1 MDINVLKKLTRS
13 GFILLHF
20 SALLIVN
27 GHAKNSGTRWAS
39 AELEAAD
46 ELKDLQ
52 IYKSVVQSMEEW
64 RQRNASPKRQKR
76 AETKVCYP
84 EVGCFDESGPYGY
97 IGTVP
102 NPPDEVNTRF
112 LLYNSRRSRRDTPL
126 LDVAFKNMT
135 SIWHWAGKAFNVTAP
150 TKVIVHG
157 FGSSCSNVWV
167 YEMRSAL
174 MDADD
179 CNIICVDWEAGAI
192 IPNYVRAAANT
203 RLVGKQVA
211 MLISGLALKA
221 NLPVENVHLIGFSLG
236 AHAAGYAGAELQNL
250 SRITGLDPAGPLFE
264 NQDPKTRLD
273 STDAKFVDVIHSNGE
288 NLILGGLGAW
298 QPMGHVDYYP
308 NGGRMQKG
316 CSNLFVGAVTDIIW
330 SAPEVYGRSLCNHRR
345 AYKFFTDSVTTGCA
359 FPAVPCESYEKFL
372 DGECFPCKDKT
383 KCGTMGYYSDKS
395 PGRGKLYLLTRDEEP
410 FCAHQYIAK
419 VYNSPSALPV
429 VSYGR
434 IQIVLFGQLD
444 INETFT
450 ITHKDDAKLLL
461 GDTLKRI
468 IVPHPALQDFDRVQI
483 TYTAY
488 KGWLSNGLE
497 KWSIDKFILTDSY
510 GISQSVCK
518 RGLVLESDVP
528 VVLPLFPGDCNLPE
542 LSLQTNDKG
551 DGIKDKTDH
560 GNGQPE
566 FGQQHINDSLID
578 GSAVAAAVDAAGHQL
593 SATLGVG
600 IKEYMNVPWMPV
612 LDVETE
618 PTGNSLDPSV
628 PADRREHSG
637 RGFTGGN
644 GASAAANNATT
655 EDEFPYD
662 QATPRGGGHNGTAA
676 DEIRE
681 PVLRPKSRFR
691 MYRMPDNG
699 TAASAMAQQSNA
711 TATAATTTAERSFI
725 VHLLPQ
731 KLMNMIEHAE
741 RYARM
746 AFSPF
751 MWPAKERTQRA
762 LKYFPRF
769 LFNDNQTSEQV
780 VNVDDQPKNY
790 IPLVYEQQQQP
801 HNRHQP
807 AMVQTRMIPAMTDD
821 RPSIEEQVDQE
832 EEEDLNS
839 KDQDRQQEPE
849 DIR

>member
-13 GFILLHF
+13 GFILLHV
-20 SALLIVN
+20 SILLIVS
-27 GHAKNSGTRWAS
+27 GETRLSGTKWAS

-46 ELKDLQ
+46 EMMDLQ

-64 RQRNASPKRQKR
+64 RQRNSESKRHKR
-76 AETKVCYP
+76 AEAKVCYP

-102 NPPDEVNTRF
+102 NPPNEVNTRF

-126 LDVAFKNMT
+126 LDVSFTNMT
-135 SIWHWAGKAFNVTAP
+135 SIWHWAGKAFNVSAP

-174 MDADD
+174 MDAED

-221 NLPVENVHLIGFSLG
+221 NLPIENVHLIGFSLG

-345 AYKFFTDSVTTGCA
+345 AYKFFTDSVTPGCA

-383 KCGTMGYYSDKS
+383 KCGTMGYYADKS

-450 ITHKDDAKLLL
+450 ITHKDDAKMTL
-461 GDTLKRI
+461 GETLKRI

-510 GISQSVCK
+510 GISQSICK
-518 RGLVLESDVP
+518 RDLVLQSDEP
-528 VVLPLFPGDCNLPE
+528 VVLPLYPGDCNLPE
-542 LSLQTNDKG
+542 LSLQYTEG
-551 DGIKDKTDH
+551 VKDKTDY

-566 FGQQHINDSLID
+566 FGQQHINDSTMMNDD
-578 GSAVAAAVDAAGHQL
+578 GSSMATSSSDTTAQQL

-612 LDVETE
+612 LDIE
-618 PTGNSLDPSV
+618 PTGNSLDPSA

-637 RGFTGGN
+637 RGFIGGSRPSSTIKN
-644 GASAAANNATT
+644 HSAADATT

-662 QATPRGGGHNGTAA
+662 QLTIKSNGTTS
-676 DEIRE
+676 DDINE

-691 MYRMPDNG
+691 MYRMPDG
-699 TAASAMAQQSNA
+699 SNM
-711 TATAATTTAERSFI
+711 TATGHGSNSSASGERSFI

-731 KLMNMIEHAE
+731 RLMNMIEHAE

-751 MWPAKERTQRA
+751 MWPSKERTQRA

-769 LFNDNQTSEQV
+769 LFNENKTTEQV
-780 VNVDDQPKNY
+780 INFQQDDKPKNY
-790 IPLVYEQQQQP
+790 IPLVFDQQQQRQS
-801 HNRHQP
+801 HP
-807 AMVQTRMIPAMTDD
+807 AKAEYKIIPAMTDD
-821 RPSIEEQVDQE
+821 RPSMEENLNTKDE
-832 EEEDLNS
+832 EEEHIN
-839 KDQDRQQEPE
+839 
-849 DIR
+849 IR